1 MLERMDALAARGV
14 SFGLESTLAAR
25 SLAPRLRNLISRG
38 YEFHLVFLYLPSADL
53 AVARVADRVRLGGH
67 NVPEA
72 TIRRR
77 YESGLRNFFSLY
89 QPIATSWRI
98 FDNSLRAGLDF

>member
-1 MLERMDALAARGV
+1 M
-14 SFGLESTLAAR
+14 
-25 SLAPRLRNLISRG
+25 
-38 YEFHLVFLYLPSADL
+38 FLYLPSADL

-67 NVPEA
+67 NVPEP

-89 QPIATSWRI
+89 QPHATTWQMY
-98 FDNSLRAGLDF
+98 DNSQRSGLSFVAAGCRTVITHVARRALWNRIEGTYRQ

>member
-1 MLERMDALAARGV
+1 MQCPTGRACAFHRVVHCALG
-14 SFGLESTLAAR
+14 
-25 SLAPRLRNLISRG
+25 
-38 YEFHLVFLYLPSADL
+38 LPSAAL

-98 FDNSLRAGLDF
+98 LDNSYAGRCREK